1 METIDPFDKTSDV
14 LLDVDNNTNF
24 HIPYSAQLNR
34 GVLSGHPMGDHKRL
48 LPTSLILIL
57 IGSILL
63 PIFHV
68 NNTEELQD
76 SSIELLSSRSINLV
90 DVVDWRVGDEWIYDS
105 EFDVAG
111 LLASG
116 GITGASVDIL
126 TGQLQMEVT
135 DIDLETIDNVSTL
148 VYERESSGQF
158 TGGASIPYEG
168 FNIAGDLEVD
178 FELNEIIRASDLGTI
193 SLEMTL
199 DVDMENIG
207 GLAGLIY
214 PRIDLATLTILTA
227 YSPPKEIYDFPLG
240 VGEVWDTETT
250 TTTTWSGEVF
260 QDLFP
265 IPDDTQEQATERF
278 EVVSVGNPSVA
289 YSGCS
294 SAYNV
299 TSYNAS
305 SGEISGYRWWCPNG
319 NNDAWWHQTIDLG
332 ADIDFRLRQYN
343 PVSRVHVIDVD
354 LSFPAWPLDASLG
367 VWLNASTANGQPV
380 ANQPIEFR
388 YEIEEDIRTV
398 TTAANGSAYVMFD
411 TGHELDASPTN
422 FEYASHGVIAWIPS
436 TEEIGVST
444 ITLDENLVEVDLA
457 ALSNAVSVSRT
468 RGDDTMILN
477 SLTGYNAIP
486 GDELLF
492 SVPVQNK
499 GILTAPATTLEIQAP
514 DGSTSQVNVPSLSAL
529 GVFAVDV
536 SWTVP
541 TTQAIGNVAI
551 QFMVDPSQTVTA
563 DLNRSNNQGSFSM
576 FVGRLPSAEI
586 ANIIPKMTFD
596 NVVIDASESEDED
609 GGSIT
614 CIFEVELSNGSTQTY
629 PTNTCMIETEWHND
643 GEYVVDLT
651 VLDDEGDVSRNSI
664 LVVINNRAPSVN
676 LAVSETSVEVGE
688 AVTFNAQ
695 DSSDIDTM
703 TPEAPIDMLWM
714 PPDAPNGQPY
724 TCSQGLITQACTVVP
739 EVEGIFTMSFRAV
752 DDDFEVTTETL
763 SITVTNIAP
772 YNGSMSLRDVQ
783 TGEILPPNNMQV
795 WHVDEDQELE
805 LLGFVDDSPNDM
817 PTLRY
822 EWQPDLDVDPT
833 WFETTDG
840 PESVVPVSWDTNGPH
855 VIAMQAFD
863 DDGESSGT
871 VSGWVW
877 VHNVAP
883 IIEISEDPLPLRED
897 QRTLFTAEYSDTSSD
912 MDTLVACWDLDPF
925 INLDQ
930 DGSSDDDCDV
940 TGPTINH
947 RWSEAGNYQT
957 IFHVTDDDGERASQV
972 VEFTVRNQ
980 APNAEI
986 WVSKVGPSAG
996 ENVGLSG
1003 NLSTDDATDK
1013 PNLVY
1018 RWDLDT
1024 SVDSDGDTDPMND
1037 IDEVGMEIWVVFD
1050 EPGERGI
1057 RLMVSDE
1064 SETSTK
1070 DYTIVVMEEEGGFFG
1085 FIGGGGLVSTVVIIL
1100 GLVLAGLLGVLALT
1114 SIRGRDDGGDSWDQL
1129 PSMEMATEPE
1139 LPMAAPASNMFEAPA
1154 AAPVQTV
1161 APGAPPVPVEG
1172 LPPGWTMEQWNHYG
1186 AQWLEQQTSQQPQ
1199 PTTVQETASL
1209 PNIANDTLPINPAE
1223 DDLDLDF

>member
-1 METIDPFDKTSDV
+1 
-14 LLDVDNNTNF
+14 
-24 HIPYSAQLNR
+24 
-34 GVLSGHPMGDHKRL
+34 
-48 LPTSLILIL
+48 
-57 IGSILL
+57 
-63 PIFHV
+63 
-68 NNTEELQD
+68 
-76 SSIELLSSRSINLV
+76 
-90 DVVDWRVGDEWIYDS
+90 
-105 EFDVAG
+105 
-111 LLASG
+111 
-116 GITGASVDIL
+116 
-126 TGQLQMEVT
+126 
-135 DIDLETIDNVSTL
+135 
-148 VYERESSGQF
+148 
-158 TGGASIPYEG
+158 
-168 FNIAGDLEVD
+168 
-178 FELNEIIRASDLGTI
+178 
-193 SLEMTL
+193 
-199 DVDMENIG
+199 
-207 GLAGLIY
+207 
-214 PRIDLATLTILTA
+214 
-227 YSPPKEIYDFPLG
+227 
-240 VGEVWDTETT
+240 
-250 TTTTWSGEVF
+250 
-260 QDLFP
+260 
-265 IPDDTQEQATERF
+265 
-278 EVVSVGNPSVA
+278 
-289 YSGCS
+289 
-294 SAYNV
+294 
-299 TSYNAS
+299 
-305 SGEISGYRWWCPNG
+305 
-319 NNDAWWHQTIDLG
+319 
-332 ADIDFRLRQYN
+332 
-343 PVSRVHVIDVD
+343 
-354 LSFPAWPLDASLG
+354 
-367 VWLNASTANGQPV
+367 
-380 ANQPIEFR
+380 
-388 YEIEEDIRTV
+388 
-398 TTAANGSAYVMFD
+398 
-411 TGHELDASPTN
+411 
-422 FEYASHGVIAWIPS
+422 
-436 TEEIGVST
+436 
-444 ITLDENLVEVDLA
+444 
-457 ALSNAVSVSRT
+457 
-468 RGDDTMILN
+468 
-477 SLTGYNAIP
+477 
-486 GDELLF
+486 
-492 SVPVQNK
+492 
-499 GILTAPATTLEIQAP
+499 
-514 DGSTSQVNVPSLSAL
+514 
-529 GVFAVDV
+529 
-536 SWTVP
+536 
-541 TTQAIGNVAI
+541 
-551 QFMVDPSQTVTA
+551 
-563 DLNRSNNQGSFSM
+563 
-576 FVGRLPSAEI
+576 
-586 ANIIPKMTFD
+586 
-596 NVVIDASESEDED
+596 
-609 GGSIT
+609 
-614 CIFEVELSNGSTQTY
+614 
-629 PTNTCMIETEWHND
+629 
-643 GEYVVDLT
+643 
-651 VLDDEGDVSRNSI
+651 
-664 LVVINNRAPSVN
+664 
-676 LAVSETSVEVGE
+676 
-688 AVTFNAQ
+688 
-695 DSSDIDTM
+695 
-703 TPEAPIDMLWM
+703 
-714 PPDAPNGQPY
+714 
-724 TCSQGLITQACTVVP
+724 
-739 EVEGIFTMSFRAV
+739 
-752 DDDFEVTTETL
+752 L

-883 IIEISEDPLPLRED
+883 TIEISEDPLPLRED

-1186 AQWLEQQTSQQPQ
+1186 AQWLEQQASQQPQ

-1209 PNIANDTLPINPAE
+1209 PNITNDTLPINPAE